1 MLPVVAMSLGG
12 LLMPSLITP
21 NMERFAVSQSHLGGH
36 MTNPSSVVPE
46 LWKDLDAAKNK
57 GEIIHALRRAMSS
70 YGLHSN
76 MPKELYEKL
85 EAATTH
91 FYR

>member
-1 MLPVVAMSLGG
+1 
-12 LLMPSLITP
+12 
-21 NMERFAVSQSHLGGH
+21 
-36 MTNPSSVVPE
+36 MTNPCSVVPE
-46 LWKDLDAAKNK
+46 LWKDLEAAKNK
-57 GEIIHALRRAMSS
+57 GEIIHALRRAMSA